1 MELNS
6 DIVTTPPLDAA
17 TVMMLRDGEAGL
29 EVFLLKR
36 HGLSDVLGG
45 AYVFPGGK
53 VDAGETL
60 EGCLAR
66 ELREELGI
74 DADDIQ
80 RLLTP
85 ISPPGAI
92 LKFDTARNLLVIGGS
107 TQDRQ
112 AITDNIRVFDVDW
125 MAGMSFGLFTL
136 QSAFDVW
143 RGRGGMWKG
152 RAQALAGAS

>member
-53 VDAGETL
+53 VDADD
-60 EGCLAR
+60 A
-66 ELREELGI
+66 ELP
-74 DADDIQ
+74 
-80 RLLTP
+80 RL
-85 ISPPGAI
+85 
-92 LKFDTARNLLVIGGS
+92 
-107 TQDRQ
+107 Q
-112 AITDNIRVFDVDW
+112 AI
-125 MAGMSFGLFTL
+125 A
-136 QSAFDVW
+136 
-143 RGRGGMWKG
+143 
-152 RAQALAGAS
+152 